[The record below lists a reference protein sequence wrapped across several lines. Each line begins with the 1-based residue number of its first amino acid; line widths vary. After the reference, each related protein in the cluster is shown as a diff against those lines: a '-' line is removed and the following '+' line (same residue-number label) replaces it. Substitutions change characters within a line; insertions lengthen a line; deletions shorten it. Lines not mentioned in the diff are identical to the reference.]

1 MTKLTCDQYEQLLTN
16 YAESIVDGMD
26 VDSLVQFAMEQI
38 EENIRRMFSLDEE
51 LIEEISRFYDESDVA
66 AMLEDVGAN
75 PADFD
80 IHNHLDDELTEEQ
93 QKQLRDLVK
102 PTDT

>member
-1 MTKLTCDQYEQLLTN
+1 MTLTQDQYDNLLAN
-16 YAESIVDGMD
+16 YVDSLVDGMD
-26 VDSLVQFAMEQI
+26 MDSLVQFAMEQI

>member
-1 MTKLTCDQYEQLLTN
+1 MQTTLTQDQYDNLLAN
-16 YAESIVDGMD
+16 YVDSLVDGMD
-26 VDSLVQFAMEQI
+26 MDSLVQFAMEQI
-38 EENIRRMFSLDEE
+38 EENVRRMFSLDEE

-80 IHNHLDDELTEEQ
+80 IHNHLDDELTVPLEELAQ
-93 QKQLRDLVK
+93 
-102 PTDT
+102 

>member
-1 MTKLTCDQYEQLLTN
+1 MTLTQDQYEQLLTN

-26 VDSLVQFAMEQI
+26 MDSLVQFAMEQI